1 MKYIKLFTLI
11 LGVSMLFT
19 SCSKDGATGPAGP
32 TGPTGPAGSG
42 SGTGIKD
49 TVISMTSSSWTVA
62 TNYDYA
68 VVSVPQITSAFLAK
82 GEVFVFFSANGGVQ
96 WDALNYTSLN
106 PAGYTLD
113 YYANPG
119 NLGLYFGPASNP
131 NTFFSA
137 ATLQFR
143 VVFAT
148 NGAIK
153 QNPNVNWRDYSQV
166 NALLLMQNKGV
177 N

>member
-1 MKYIKLFTLI
+1 MKHIKLFTFI
-11 LGVSMLFT
+11 FGATMLFA

-42 SGTGIKD
+42 SSSVKD
-49 TVISMTSSSWTVA
+49 TVISMTSGSWTA
-62 TNYDYA
+62 STNYDYA
-68 VVSVPQITSAFLAK
+68 TVSVPQITSAFLAK
-82 GEVFVFFSANGGVQ
+82 GEVFVFFSANGGAQ

-113 YYANPG
+113 YYVNPG
-119 NLGLYFGPASNP
+119 TLGLYFGPASNP

-137 ATLQFR
+137 TTLQFR
-143 VVFAT
+143 LVFAT

-153 QNPNVNWRDYSQV
+153 QNPNTNWHDYNQV
-166 NALLLMQNKGV
+166 NALLLLQNKGV